1 MTLYEEP
8 TLSGL
13 VHRSSIR
20 HGRKE
25 RTTRM
30 KEQFKKVMRGRV
42 REAVGFL
49 LVSGVFTL
57 LAGVPV
63 ASAAQRSV
71 PSVVTGTVTCAGTH
85 TSHAYYY
92 EPDASWF
99 SGCINTDS
107 SLESES
113 GNTLNIPGAVLNI
126 DVPDGTPWVLVG
138 GVCGSN
144 RGGFITSGRGP
155 DYGFVVQESTEI
167 INGSPVAS
175 RNYFCEGFW
184 LIGADGSSIKSN
196 MVVSVTING
205 PHLSCSASE
214 YGGYWLIPSD
224 PTICFSAHQM
234 VVYMPPGDTQ
244 IAHINYGTCG
254 SGVMSGSVTVTGGTV
269 RLVNIP
275 RPANCDG
282 YWLAGGSDLR
292 LSEARPVPIAG
303 TVYPPTTTY
312 TYPINIAGVTN
323 AEVASHSNGI
333 VPSAPVPG
341 VTYRAIWPAGCSG
354 TSVAT
359 TNASGNVTFTETCN
373 SNVVFTSML
382 AFIPVSFGPDA
393 LDFYKIY

>member
-1 MTLYEEP
+1 MVKAIVSAIMVALVTVIPNIHRAYATTP
-8 TLSGL
+8 T
-13 VHRSSIR
+13 
-20 HGRKE
+20 
-25 RTTRM
+25 TP
-30 KEQFKKVMRGRV
+30 
-42 REAVGFL
+42 
-49 LVSGVFTL
+49 
-57 LAGVPV
+57 VP
-63 ASAAQRSV
+63 
-71 PSVVTGTVTCAGTH
+71 VTGTITCAGTH

-126 DVPDGTPWVLVG
+126 SVPGATPWVLVG

-144 RGGFITSGRGP
+144 RGYFVTSGTGSDP
-155 DYGFVVQESTEI
+155 GLVVQEPTET
-167 INGSPVAS
+167 INGSSVAS

-184 LIGADGSSIKSN
+184 LIGADGSSVASN

-205 PHLSCSASE
+205 PHLSCSSTE
-214 YGGYWLIPSD
+214 IGYDWPLSSD
-224 PTICFSAHQM
+224 PPICYSAHQM

-244 IAHINYGTCG
+244 IAHIDYGTCG

-275 RPANCDG
+275 RPASCDG

-292 LSEARPVPIAG
+292 LSETRPATTG
-303 TVYPPTTTY
+303 TIYSLAMPYPY
-312 TYPINIAGVTN
+312 SMNMSGVTN
-323 AEVASHSNGI
+323 ADIASYPNGV
-333 VPSAPVPG
+333 VPSTPVPG
-341 VTYRAIWPAGCSG
+341 VVYRVIWPAGCSG
-354 TSVAT
+354 PSVVT
-359 TNASGNVTFTETCN
+359 TNASGNFTFTETCN

-393 LDFYKIY
+393 LDFYEID

>member
-71 PSVVTGTVTCAGTH
+71 PSVVTGTITCAGTH
-85 TSHAYYY
+85 TPQAYYY

-113 GNTLNIPGAVLNI
+113 ENTLNIPGAVLNI
-126 DVPDGTPWVLVG
+126 NVPGATPWVLVG
-138 GVCGSN
+138 GTCGSSQGN
-144 RGGFITSGRGP
+144 FVASGTGP
-155 DYGFVVQESTEI
+155 DPGLVVQEPTET

-175 RNYFCEGFW
+175 RNYYCEGFW
-184 LIGADGSSIKSN
+184 LIGADGSSVASN

-205 PHLSCSASE
+205 PHLSCSSAE
-214 YGGYWLIPSD
+214 VGYYWPLASD
-224 PTICFSAHQM
+224 PPICYSAHQM
-234 VVYMPPGDTQ
+234 VVYMPPGNTQ
-244 IAHINYGTCG
+244 TAQIDYGTCG

-292 LSEARPVPIAG
+292 LSEARPATTG
-303 TVYPPTTTY
+303 TVYSLAMP
-312 TYPINIAGVTN
+312 YPYSINMSGVTN

-333 VPSAPVPG
+333 VSSVPVPG
-341 VTYRAIWPAGCSG
+341 VIYRVIWPAGCSG
-354 TSVAT
+354 PSVVT
-359 TNASGNVTFTETCN
+359 TNASGNFTFTETCN

-393 LDFYKIY
+393 LDFYEIY